1 MEIIQTSL
9 FAGQHR
15 FKITK
20 PLRLI
25 TLFSGYDSQALAL
38 KYLGVPFEHYRT
50 CEWAI
55 PSIQALKD
63 LHFGENTIDY
73 SRAYT
78 KDEIVK
84 ILAKMGVSADY
95 NKPLTE
101 QELKRLKEEKLR
113 TIYNNI
119 CASHNLVSICNI
131 KGKDLGIVETD
142 KYDYIMT
149 YSFPCFTAD
158 SLVLTDKGYKRINE
172 IQVGDMVLTH
182 DNTYQKVTKTFDNG
196 IKPILKIKAMSVDEI
211 KCTTNHRF
219 LVRTMSR
226 TGHAARRVFSEPYW
240 KEAMALTKKDYLG
253 VAINQ
258 KETIP
263 IWNGITFNW
272 TDGRKSR
279 HKNELS
285 NLMGFADF
293 WYVIGRYIGDGW
305 IRTQGGIIICCSDKK
320 LNDLVLKL
328 DKLFKYSIVKEKN
341 VYKVHIPQKEL
352 SMFVEQFGKGAINK
366 HLTDTILDLPRNL
379 LDAFLKGYMTADG
392 CIIKGYNKAA
402 SISREL
408 IYGLAQ
414 CVAKVYRMPYRIYH
428 TKRSKKCIIEN
439 RIVNQHDTY
448 SLVWK
453 ENICKQDKAFYED
466 GFIWFPVKDITK
478 DIMQNVYDIEVAKNH
493 SFTVQN
499 TIVHNCQDL
508 STAGKGQGMS
518 RDSGTRSGLL
528 WEVERLLKETT
539 ELPQVLLMENVKQVI
554 GKKNIK
560 DFAEWVAFL
569 DKLGYKS
576 FWKVLNATEFG
587 IPQNRER
594 CFMVSILGDYYYDFP
609 KPIKF
614 DSKLKDV
621 LENKVGES
629 YYLSERMIDCFK
641 NRNRINEER
650 GNGFK
655 FEPKK
660 GEEIASSVLTRNGS
674 RPCDN
679 FVIDNADGLLLGKS
693 PAFDRGRATSIEP
706 ND

>member
-73 SRAYT
+73 SCAYT

-131 KGKDLGIVETD
+131 KGEDLGIVETN

-211 KCTTNHRF
+211 KCTTNHKF

-226 TGHAARRVFSEPYW
+226 TGHAARRVFSAPYW

-272 TDGRKSR
+272 ADGRKSR

-285 NLMGFADF
+285 GLMGFADF

-320 LNDLVLKL
+320 LNDLVSKL

-341 VYKVHIPQKEL
+341 VYKVHIAQKEL

-379 LDAFLKGYMTADG
+379 LNAFLKGYMSADG
-392 CIIKGYNKAA
+392 CGAKGYNKAT

-428 TKRSKKCIIEN
+428 IKRSKKCIIEN

-453 ENICKQDKAFYED
+453 ENVCKQDKAFYED
-466 GFIWFPVKDITK
+466 GFIWFPIKDITK

-518 RDSGTRSGLL
+518 RGSGTRSGLL

-576 FWKVLNATEFG
+576 FWKVLNATDFA

-594 CFMVSILGDYYYDFP
+594 CFMVSILGDCYYDFP

-614 DSKLKDV
+614 DIKLKDV

-693 PAFDRGRATSIEP
+693 PAFDRGGATSIEP

>member
-73 SRAYT
+73 SHAYT

-84 ILAKMGVSADY
+84 ILAKLGVSADY

-258 KETIP
+258 KKTIP

-272 TDGRKSR
+272 ADGRKSR

-285 NLMGFADF
+285 GLMDFADF

-305 IRTQGGIIICCSDKK
+305 IRTQGDIIICCSDKK
-320 LNDLVLKL
+320 LNDLVSKL

-341 VYKVHIPQKEL
+341 VYKVHIAQKEL

-379 LDAFLKGYMTADG
+379 LNAFLKGYMSADG
-392 CIIKGYNKAA
+392 CVTKGYNKAT

-453 ENICKQDKAFYED
+453 EKVCKQDKAFYED
-466 GFIWFPVKDITK
+466 GFIWFPIKDITK

-508 STAGKGQGMS
+508 SSAGKG
-518 RDSGTRSGLL
+518 
-528 WEVERLLKETT
+528 
-539 ELPQVLLMENVKQVI
+539 
-554 GKKNIK
+554 
-560 DFAEWVAFL
+560 
-569 DKLGYKS
+569 
-576 FWKVLNATEFG
+576 
-587 IPQNRER
+587 
-594 CFMVSILGDYYYDFP
+594 
-609 KPIKF
+609 
-614 DSKLKDV
+614 
-621 LENKVGES
+621 
-629 YYLSERMIDCFK
+629 
-641 NRNRINEER
+641 
-650 GNGFK
+650 
-655 FEPKK
+655 
-660 GEEIASSVLTRNGS
+660 
-674 RPCDN
+674 
-679 FVIDNADGLLLGKS
+679 
-693 PAFDRGRATSIEP
+693 
-706 ND
+706 